1 MDIPTTDVIDKAR
14 ERACVLAAE
23 TGEPHVTILS
33 SENSALSQGDV
44 LSLSEADIK
53 LAALDRAHSG
63 GNYDKV
69 NLSIDYIKNG
79 KADSYEDCRF
89 DIGDEQQG
97 LVSHIKDYWEFY
109 LENKNWRKRLESQH
123 SPEYVEA
130 AYDEYKRMANDVAPY
145 FEHHLELSA
154 VVAKAQTSDLSAD
167 ELADVQAFVRQRRLE
182 SNGIELAAATDEGQH
197 EEKSAV
203 IEKMAAEAL
212 VSEPTTSAPLN
223 YRDKVNKIRENM
235 AQTILSFIENNPAD
249 WQRGWSNLSGAPIN
263 GKTGTAY
270 RGINSLFLAF
280 VGMSKGYTDP
290 RWVTFNQAKDLGA
303 NIKKGEKSLPVLFFE
318 FYDRQTKKAY
328 DERTTRD
335 MTDEERFLYEKENVY
350 AVMKYSSVFNAEQCV
365 NFPERDIES
374 LKMSEEERAN
384 QNAII
389 ETIIANSAAP
399 VKYDGGN
406 RAYYSPS
413 TDDIHLPAIEAF
425 NSMQDYYATALHEI
439 AHSTGH
445 VSRLNRPL
453 DGFMDN
459 PKSYAIEELRAELAG
474 VFMQTEHGIQIDGK
488 HIENHAAYVKSWLEA
503 VKSDPQI
510 FYSAVR
516 DAEKIADYVSERY
529 LQSVQVDELELDDEN
544 EAQDTF
550 EHQTKADNDD
560 SASIRQWYVAT
571 FPNDELGAE
580 IKEKVTFEEL
590 STAIENGEDVYEL
603 LGVADSIVRERAF
616 EHLADIQ
623 GKPYGEIY
631 DAYITNANTGTKGQH
646 KEESQAN
653 GANIEHYFIDFKLNY
668 GNEMLL
674 SNALKD
680 LGYSLDNSLYEI
692 NQRNDEAAIES
703 REERWTN
710 EIRYLGPAGK
720 SFEGYFG
727 RTFNGIML
735 EATSITGFTTTG
747 LDASDVQAVANIIR
761 DFGVDVDVKDIS
773 VKSDINEHATEQVFL
788 KEESI
793 EEARAQAQRLAKET
807 GEPYVT
813 FEWSERSKGF
823 PNLQENTVMPLS
835 AADKIFAELD
845 AEALSRENTL
855 KANLHIDYIFKGELN
870 SYENLRFYIGSEN
883 GGIVNHI
890 EEFSK
895 NDAAVRAHIISVDEQ
910 QELKELSEYLKRH
923 IQYSQ
928 DASMSEEMRLRER
941 GVINSALPLIL
952 QRELEAEEQGEHKEE
967 NSAPLNEKRT
977 DKTSVQ
983 NMSAQNRTDGRT
995 VNDELANKPYWI
1007 KINLADNA
1015 VGKTYGSNTLVKM
1028 PEGEY
1033 SYYDLFVPNKFL
1045 KQINGKWQ
1053 LTVGSSYTYKLN
1065 NDGKQVV
1072 LTGQE
1077 LRDSFGGMQ
1086 IGKGYTRVAP
1096 SWAYTKVLNNLVKN
1110 VPGELKNI
1118 PTWCCYRTKWDN
1130 EKGKKSKFIIS
1141 PIDGKWANSKEPQRW
1156 VTFDEAIK
1164 YARENGCE
1172 GVSLLLD
1179 RKYGI
1184 TCIDLDKCILDVH
1197 TGKMKERATK
1207 LVQELNGTYMERSTS
1222 GNGVHIFIK
1231 EDVLKNGTYRNSAD
1245 TEVND
1250 PRGDLEVFDDK
1261 RIISMTGDMISTT
1274 NELTRAGS
1282 AITVYLRSE
1291 LGLRGKSAT
1300 ASSPAPRATSGQSQS
1315 DSEVIKRIRESKRGA
1330 DFASLFDSKSGLTGD
1345 KSKDDYKLANLLL
1358 YFNEGDTEQAFRIMR
1373 TGQNYRPEKPDSYYE
1388 HTIRKANDDIGG
1400 NYAKRPNPY
1409 AAQNAAGKRRGGMGK
1424 PNANGGSSQA

>member
-1 MDIPTTDVIDKAR
+1 MKEEQNMDIPTTDVIDKAR
-14 ERACVLAAE
+14 ERARALAAE
-23 TGEPHVTILS
+23 TGEPYVTIIS
-33 SENSALSQGDV
+33 SENPELSQGDV
-44 LSLSEADIK
+44 LPLSEADKK
-53 LAALDRAHSG
+53 LAALDRAHFG

-123 SPEYVEA
+123 TPEYVEA
-130 AYDEYKRMANDVAPY
+130 AYDEYKRMVNDVAPY
-145 FEHHLELSA
+145 FKHHLELSA
-154 VVAKAQTSDLSAD
+154 MVVKAQTSDLSAD
-167 ELADVQAFVRQRRLE
+167 ELADVQAFVRQSRLE
-182 SNGIELAAATDEGQH
+182 SNGIELAAASAEEQH
-197 EEKSAV
+197 KEKIDV
-203 IEKMAAEAL
+203 IDKMAAETPA
-212 VSEPTTSAPLN
+212 SEPTPTTSLN

-235 AQTILSFIENNPAD
+235 AQTILSYIENNPAD

-303 NIKKGEKSLPVLFFE
+303 SIKKGEKSLPVLFFE

-350 AVMKYSSVFNAEQCV
+350 AVMKYSSVFNAEQCA
-365 NFPERDIES
+365 NFPERDLES

-445 VSRLNRPL
+445 ASRLNRPL
-453 DGFMDN
+453 DGFIDN

-474 VFMQTEHGIQIDGK
+474 VFMQTEYGIQIDGK

-529 LQSVQVDELELDDEN
+529 LQSVQVDELELEEEN
-544 EAQDTF
+544 EAQDTS
-550 EHQTKADNDD
+550 ERQAKADKED
-560 SASIRQWYVAT
+560 STSIRQWYIAT

-580 IKEKVTFEEL
+580 IKEEVTFDEL
-590 STAIENGEDVYEL
+590 GTAIENGEDVYKL

-623 GKPYGEIY
+623 GKTYGEIY
-631 DAYITNANTGTKGQH
+631 DAYITNANSGTAVSEQEEH
-646 KEESQAN
+646 KKELEYRALKIVLNSVQNGEPIAENITFQDIDYLINVESLVLQYGGEVAN
-653 GANIEHYFIDFKLNY
+653 G
-668 GNEMLL
+668 
-674 SNALKD
+674 
-680 LGYSLDNSLYEI
+680 
-692 NQRNDEAAIES
+692 
-703 REERWTN
+703 
-710 EIRYLGPAGK
+710 
-720 SFEGYFG
+720 
-727 RTFNGIML
+727 
-735 EATSITGFTTTG
+735 
-747 LDASDVQAVANIIR
+747 NIILTQKLEDEFAKMR
-761 DFGVDVDVKDIS
+761 EKY
-773 VKSDINEHATEQVFL
+773 EPEQH

-793 EEARAQAQRLAKET
+793 EEARARAQQLAKET

-835 AADKIFAELD
+835 DADKLFATLD
-845 AEALSRENTL
+845 AEAQSREVTL
-855 KANLHIDYIFKGELN
+855 KANLHIDYVFNGELN
-870 SYENLRFYIGSEN
+870 AYESLRFYIGSEN
-883 GGIVNHI
+883 GGIVHHI
-890 EEFSK
+890 EELSK
-895 NDAAVRAHIISVDEQ
+895 NDEAVKAHFISITEQ
-910 QELKELSEYLKRH
+910 EELKRVTEYFKKY
-923 IQYSQ
+923 IQPQ
-928 DASMSEEMRLRER
+928 TD
-941 GVINSALPLIL
+941 
-952 QRELEAEEQGEHKEE
+952 
-967 NSAPLNEKRT
+967 EKRT
-977 DKTSVQ
+977 DKTSLQ
-983 NMSAQNRTDGRT
+983 NMSVQNRTDGST
-995 VNDELANKPYWI
+995 LGDELFNKPYWI

-1015 VGKTYGSNTLVKM
+1015 VGKTYGNSTLVKM

-1033 SYYDLFVPNKFL
+1033 SYYGLYVPNKFL
-1045 KQINGKWQ
+1045 KQVDGKWQ
-1053 LTVGSSYTYKLN
+1053 LTVGSSFEYKLN

-1086 IGKGYTRVAP
+1086 IGKRYTRIAP
-1096 SWAYTKVLNNLVKN
+1096 SRAYTKALNNLVKN
-1110 VPGELKNI
+1110 VPEEIKNI

-1141 PIDGKWANSKEPQRW
+1141 PIDGKWASSKELHRW
-1156 VTFDEAIK
+1156 VKFDDAIK

-1184 TCIDLDKCILDVH
+1184 TCIDLDKCILDAQ
-1197 TGKMKERATK
+1197 TGEMKERATK

-1222 GNGVHIFIK
+1222 GNGIHIFVK

-1261 RIISMTGDMISTT
+1261 RIISMTGDMISQT

-1300 ASSPAPRATSGQSQS
+1300 ASSPAPRATSGQAQS
-1315 DSEVIKRIRESKRGA
+1315 DSEVIKRIRESKKGS
-1330 DFASLFDSKSGLTGD
+1330 DFASLYDSKTGLTGD
-1345 KSKDDYKLANLLL
+1345 KSKDDYRLANMLL

-1388 HTIRKANDDIGG
+1388 HTIRKADDDIGG
-1400 NYAKRPNPY
+1400 KYAKRPNTY
-1409 AAQNAAGKRRGGMGK
+1409 AARNAAGKRHDAAGK
-1424 PNANGGSSQA
+1424 PNANGSGSQA